1 MIAKSILQLKIDET
15 PEQFAKS
22 LSAEGDV
29 FWWDKGNFWVVT
41 SYELAKLALLNQ
53 KISCDR
59 SSFFIS
65 RMPDLDLKLLPD
77 FFRVVGKMM
86 VMSDGKN
93 HTRRRQ
99 VATHG
104 MSSTVLEAFKPK
116 IERTIQM
123 LLDQAEAKETF
134 DFASEIARQIPSS
147 VLADLYGIREEDREK
162 FYLWSDTMT
171 QFFGG
176 SSSYQNEDGIRV
188 NEAAKNLSEFFE
200 ALIADRRSQPQDD
213 FVSKMLDRQDGLGL
227 SDDEVVSQAIMM
239 LVAGQV
245 TTSDQICN
253 NLFGLLSDVGAR
265 TQVKS
270 DPSIMPQAL
279 EELTRLD
286 PAVTFIFRVVAT
298 DTLIGSQEVKGGD
311 VVFISN
317 HAVNRD
323 AREFDNPHAFDPM
336 VVRSA
341 HLGYGYGP
349 HYCLGASLA
358 RIEMDVLFRKMFA
371 RFPKLSLDP
380 ERAAVRKHHSL
391 SFSGFESLPLR
402 INHHG

>member
-1 MIAKSILQLKIDET
+1 AKGS
-15 PEQFAKS
+15 
-22 LSAEGDV
+22 
-29 FWWDKGNFWVVT
+29 
-41 SYELAKLALLNQ
+41 
-53 KISCDR
+53 
-59 SSFFIS
+59 
-65 RMPDLDLKLLPD
+65 
-77 FFRVVGKMM
+77 
-86 VMSDGKN
+86 
-93 HTRRRQ
+93 
-99 VATHG
+99 
-104 MSSTVLEAFKPK
+104 
-116 IERTIQM
+116 
-123 LLDQAEAKETF
+123 F
-134 DFASEIARQIPSS
+134 DFASEVACQIPSS
-147 VLADLYGIREEDREK
+147 VLADLYGIREEDREN

-188 NEAAKNLSEFFE
+188 NEAAKNLREFFE

-213 FVSKMLDRQDGLGL
+213 FVSKMLERQDGLGL

-253 NLFGLLSDVGAR
+253 NMFGLLSDDRAR
-265 TQVKS
+265 AIVQS
-270 DPSIMPQAL
+270 NLNIMQQAL

-286 PAVTFIFRVVAT
+286 PAVTFIFRVVGA
-298 DTLIGSQEVKGGD
+298 DTLIGSQEVKAGD

-317 HAVNRD
+317 HAANRD
-323 AREFDNPHAFDPM
+323 SREFYSPDAFDPM

-358 RIEMDVLFRKMFA
+358 RIEMELLFRKMFT
-371 RFPKLSLDP
+371 RFPQLSLDP
-380 ERAAVRKHHSL
+380 KKVAVRKHHSL